1 MRLKDE
7 SRAPSGKGASS
18 SAARTLSLTKPARI
32 SLHQRILS
40 EIRGKILLGEWGPG
54 RRIPVEHEL
63 MKQYR
68 LLADDGEQG
77 AHATGPGGDDRAA
90 PQDRQF
96 RQSPA
101 FAVGGVVHSRHQ
113 DRGRG
118 AGLPYSFEILQR
130 QKRRSTREDRAL
142 MRSDESVPVLEI
154 ACRHPRERSAVLLR
168 VPPDQSGRGARG
180 RQPAVHRFGTGRLA
194 AATGAVDRG
203 RTSHPG
209 TGAASDAATMLK
221 IKPGS
226 PCLVVERNTRAANS
240 AITFVRLTYPG
251 NLHELVATFTPAT
264 FTPIASS
271 PPAAGT
277 RWEDRARAAQQEK
290 VERRR

>member
-68 LLADDGEQG
+68 CSRMTVSKVLTQLAQAGMIERHRKIGSFVSRPHSQSAVLSIPDIKTEVG
-77 AHATGPGGDDRAA
+77 AL
-90 PQDRQF
+90 
-96 RQSPA
+96 
-101 FAVGGVVHSRHQ
+101 
-113 DRGRG
+113 
-118 AGLPYSFEILQR
+118 GLPYSFEILQR

-154 ACRHPRERSAVLLR
+154 ACRHLAKDQPFCFEYRLINLDAVPEAASQPFTDLAPGAWLLQR
-168 VPPDQSGRGARG
+168 VPWTVAE
-180 RQPAVHRFGTGRLA
+180 HRIR
-194 AATGAVDRG
+194 
-203 RTSHPG
+203 G

-271 PPAAGT
+271 PPAAGSS
-277 RWEDRARAAQQEK
+277 WGDKGRAAKQEE
-290 VERRR
+290 VERQR